1 MFSNFIVTFMVKKI
15 LLILG
20 MTNNNIND
28 GNRAAKALP
37 MPGISGLLGNKADAT
52 GLPTGGNGFTE

>member
-1 MFSNFIVTFMVKKI
+1 
-15 LLILG
+15 

>member
-1 MFSNFIVTFMVKKI
+1 MFSNFIVTFMVKNI
-15 LLILG
+15 AYYL
-20 MTNNNIND
+20 TNNNMND